1 MMDRRSFITMVG
13 GSILAAPFA
22 AEAQQAAK
30 VARLGVLAVSAADFA
45 PRIEAFRNGLR
56 EHGYVEGKNI
66 VFEYRYAEGKLDRL
80 PDLAAE
86 LVALKVDVIVTAS
99 TPAVQAAKKAT
110 SAIPIVFAAV
120 GDPVAAGLVE
130 SLARPGQ
137 NVTVLSVRVAELD
150 GKRLE
155 LLKEA
160 VSKTNRVAVL
170 FLSASSRILSESSRK
185 EREIAAQALG
195 IRLIS
200 LSVRDLGD
208 IEAAFETLAAIVRE
222 RPSALLVTGDTVLQS
237 HISQILAF
245 AGNHRLPV
253 VVQVRENAEAGALM
267 SYAPNRLEGIRRAAV
282 YIDKILRGAKPGDLP
297 IEQPTKFELVIHLK
311 TAKALGLTIPQ
322 SLLFQATEV
331 IE

>member
-1 MMDRRSFITMVG
+1 MDRRVFITTVG
-13 GSILAAPFA
+13 GTILAAPFA
-22 AEAQQAAK
+22 AEAQQVGK
-30 VARLGVLAVSAADFA
+30 VARIGVLAVSAADFA

-66 VFEYRYAEGKLDRL
+66 VFEYRCAEGKLDRL

-130 SLARPGQ
+130 SLARHGQ
-137 NVTVLSVRVAELD
+137 NVTGLSVLVAELD

-160 VSKTNRVAVL
+160 VPKTNRVAVL

-200 LSVRDLGD
+200 LPVRDLGD
-208 IEAAFETLAAIVRE
+208 IEAAFETARKENAHALLMSPNPLLNTVRE
-222 RPSALLVTGDTVLQS
+222 RIVE
-237 HISQILAF
+237 LA
-245 AGNHRLPV
+245 GKNRLPAMYGGPEFV
-253 VVQVRENAEAGALM
+253 EAGGPM
-267 SYAPNRLEGIRRAAV
+267 SYAPSYTDLFRRAAN
-282 YIDKILRGAKPGDLP
+282 YGKNILRGPKPADLP
-297 IEQPTKFELVIHLK
+297 VEQPTKFELVINMK
-311 TAKALGLTIPQ
+311 TARALGLTIPQ
-322 SLLFQATEV
+322 TLLLRADHV